1 MVSKILK
8 IAAHGVF
15 AARGWTFE
23 PLPADWQPKQ
33 VIIGFPHT
41 TWTDTLMAFS
51 GFAIVEQKGHVVVKQ
66 EAFRWPF
73 GGLLKALGGVAIDR
87 KSISTPATVNR
98 LTFTWREIR

>member
-1 MVSKILK
+1 MASKILK

-51 GFAIVEQKGHVVVKQ
+51 GFAIVEQKGLLDEGPLQ
-66 EAFRWPF
+66 RRGSRW
-73 GGLLKALGGVAIDR
+73 
-87 KSISTPATVNR
+87 N
-98 LTFTWREIR
+98 